1 MRYYNMKKKSNL
13 IINSCLIISL
23 CILIICLC
31 IYLSNFVIVKKAI
44 PSPSAAEPD
53 MYVIYYDYYADCW
66 GITDGINN
74 NKANL
79 LKITKGPDP
88 KNELSSDIWSCNLFV
103 VYGKIQLVEEDDFCN
118 TYTIQ
123 CTHWDIITQNET
135 GILRINTNC
144 RPRKKE
150 GLTIYDYKWFDFI
163 AEPDGLYR

>member
-1 MRYYNMKKKSNL
+1 MEVERYFLADFGVN
-13 IINSCLIISL
+13 IVFFDDVIFFHIN
-23 CILIICLC
+23 
-31 IYLSNFVIVKKAI
+31 NNRH
-44 PSPSAAEPD
+44 

-74 NKANL
+74 SKANL

-103 VYGKIQLVEEDDFCN
+103 VYGKIQLVEEADLCN

-163 AEPDGLYR
+163 AGPDGLYR

>member
-1 MRYYNMKKKSNL
+1 
-13 IINSCLIISL
+13 
-23 CILIICLC
+23 
-31 IYLSNFVIVKKAI
+31 
-44 PSPSAAEPD
+44 

-103 VYGKIQLVEEDDFCN
+103 VYGKIQLVEEADFCN

-144 RPRKKE
+144 RPQKKD
-150 GLTIYDYKWFDFI
+150 GLTIYDYKWFI
-163 AEPDGLYR
+163 L